1 MSTNKRVLFAK
12 RPLGEPDDDCFRIDE
27 VATPDLGPNEILIKT
42 CWLSLDPYMRG
53 RMNDMKSY
61 TEPMQIGDVMT
72 GESTG
77 IVEESNSD
85 KWQVGDRVAAH
96 MGWQTYIVAKDDD
109 ARLMKVDLDNG
120 TLSAHLGVVGMP
132 GRTAYFGLTEVGK
145 PKVGETLVV
154 AAASGAVGSAVGQIA
169 KILGLR
175 AIGIAGG
182 SEKCRYVKEEL
193 QFDDCLDYKS
203 GNFAEK
209 LGLACPDGVDIYF
222 ENVGGEVTKTVAPLL
237 NEGAR
242 VPICGYISNYNDE
255 DITKAETP
263 FHILKQLKTVPEHRF
278 FVVYEWQDRYE
289 EATRQLGQWIKD
301 GLLKYRE
308 SIGEGLENAP
318 ELFRGLLK
326 GKNFGK
332 QLVKVAEE
340 EI

>member
-12 RPLGEPDDDCFRIDE
+12 RPLGEPDDDCFKIDE
-27 VATPDLGPNEILIKT
+27 VEIPALGPNEILIKT

-77 IVEESNSD
+77 IVEQSNSD

-96 MGWQTYIVAKDDD
+96 MGWQTYIVAKGDD

-120 TLSAHLGVVGMP
+120 SLSAHLGVVGMP
-132 GRTAYFGLTEVGK
+132 GRTAYFGLKEVGK
-145 PKVGETLVV
+145 PKAGETLVV

-203 GNFAEK
+203 GNLGDK
-209 LGLACPDGVDIYF
+209 LSVACPDGIDLYF
-222 ENVGGEVTKTVAPLL
+222 ENVGGDVTKAVAPQL
-237 NEGAR
+237 NQGAR

-263 FHILKQLKTVPEHRF
+263 FHILKQLEHVPEHRF
-278 FVVYEWQDRYE
+278 FVVYEWQDRYD
-289 EATRQLGQWIKD
+289 EATRQLGEWIKE
-301 GLLKYRE
+301 GHLKYRE
-308 SIGEGLENAP
+308 SVGEGLENAP
-318 ELFRGLLK
+318 ELFRGLLR

-332 QLVKVAEE
+332 QLVKIAEE

>member
-12 RPLGEPDDDCFRIDE
+12 RPLGEPDDDCFKIDE
-27 VATPDLGPNEILIKT
+27 VEIPALGPNEILIKT

-77 IVEESNSD
+77 IVEQSNSD

-96 MGWQTYIVAKDDD
+96 MGWQTYIVAKGDD

-120 TLSAHLGVVGMP
+120 SLSAHLGVVGMP

-145 PKVGETLVV
+145 PKAGETLVV

-203 GNFAEK
+203 GNLDDK
-209 LGLACPDGVDIYF
+209 LSVACPDGIDLYF
-222 ENVGGEVTKTVAPLL
+222 ENVGGDVTKAVAPQL
-237 NEGAR
+237 NQGAR

-263 FHILKQLKTVPEHRF
+263 FHILKQLEYVPEHRF
-278 FVVYEWQDRYE
+278 FVVYEWQDRYD
-289 EATRQLGQWIKD
+289 EATRQLGEWIKE
-301 GLLKYRE
+301 GHLKYRE
-308 SIGEGLENAP
+308 SVGEGLENAP
-318 ELFRGLLK
+318 ELFRGLLR

-332 QLVKVAEE
+332 QLVKIAEE